1 MRSLLVCDRTVLA
14 SRVRHGAGRRASTFP
29 AYAKMPRSA
38 MGVLMRVWGPGPA
51 LGAHRHSSTN
61 AGNSHRARRVALACE
76 IVSEDYITRSKTARG
91 AIADPDF
98 HLPHENKNVLSPGR
112 GVPIAPIVR
121 RETAEHE
128 VGARLKRNVMAL
140 LGRQREIFKMGL
152 AVVARIYPY
161 DHARAPSHRD
171 IIVHA
176 KAYSAS
182 SPTTKLLASLLR
194 TLPPD
199 KSVANGIS
207 SKVTASP
214 SACKQS
220 IRRGRTTISFMLSA
234 HIYDGRSH
242 GT

>member
-1 MRSLLVCDRTVLA
+1 
-14 SRVRHGAGRRASTFP
+14 
-29 AYAKMPRSA
+29 
-38 MGVLMRVWGPGPA
+38 
-51 LGAHRHSSTN
+51 
-61 AGNSHRARRVALACE
+61 VALACE
-76 IVSEDYITRSKTARG
+76 VVSEDHITRSKTARG

-128 VGARLKRNVMAL
+128 VGTRLKRNVVAL

-161 DHARAPSHRD
+161 DHARAPSHRE

-182 SPTTKLLASLLR
+182 SPTTKPLASLLR

-207 SKVTASP
+207 SKVTASS

-220 IRRGRTTISFMLSA
+220 AVPLAIGFGEGAELRRPLGITIVGGLVMSQLLTLCTTPVIYLCLDHLRLWVRRPARIRQPRLADERLPEPGE
-234 HIYDGRSH
+234 
-242 GT
+242 